1 MQHGAIHRR
10 AQSGALCMAELRRA
24 LLAVLQQFEGVE
36 AASLSADR
44 STVYIKA
51 RQQGFDEAAAKQIIL
66 GGNHVE

>member
-1 MQHGAIHRR
+1 
-10 AQSGALCMAELRRA
+10 MAELRRA